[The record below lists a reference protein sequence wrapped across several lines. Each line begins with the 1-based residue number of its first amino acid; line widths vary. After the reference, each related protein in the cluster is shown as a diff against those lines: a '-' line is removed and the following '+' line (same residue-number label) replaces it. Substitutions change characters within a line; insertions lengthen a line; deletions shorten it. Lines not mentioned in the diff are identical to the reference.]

1 MVRRM
6 ALGLSTTALLAALAP
21 AAHAAPRQLEVR
33 CTAGGTVVAAP
44 RAVDVRMGGAWL
56 HVVNAT
62 SKRMSVTVTLGQD
75 SGPSTSRDIRP
86 GVTGWM
92 RFAFA
97 PGQWRIACL
106 DHSDPLQDPPSS
118 PGYRERLVSVK
129 VSDPN
134 GWYRPE
140 ALSCKQQVGSIA
152 DYPVGAEG
160 IQDESE
166 LPGFSLEAVEYAR
179 PGDVVGDAGYAV
191 HPASARSYRILRGD
205 RVIGLVTWTDGG
217 NGWLRN
223 ITVLCSPPPV

>member
-1 MVRRM
+1 VVRRTTQ
-6 ALGLSTTALLAALAP
+6 ALATLAALAALAP
-21 AAHAAPRQLEVR
+21 AAHAAPTQLDVR
-33 CTAGGTVVAAP
+33 CTADGTVVVSP

-62 SKRMSVTVTLGQD
+62 SKRMSIAVTLGRD
-75 SGPSTSRDIRP
+75 SGPTTSRDIRP

-92 RFAFA
+92 RFAYA
-97 PGQWRIACL
+97 PGRWKIACV
-106 DHSDPLQDPPSS
+106 DRSDPLQDPPSA
-118 PGYRERLVSVK
+118 PGYRERLVTVQ

-160 IQDESE
+160 IQDEAE
-166 LPGFSLEAVEYAR
+166 LPGFSLDAVEYAR

-191 HPASARSYRILRGD
+191 HAATSRSYRILRGD
-205 RVIGLVTWTDGG
+205 DVIGLVTWTDGG

-223 ITVLCSPPPV
+223 ITILCSPPPR

>member
-1 MVRRM
+1 MVRRTV
-6 ALGLSTTALLAALAP
+6 LTLTTLAAIAALAP

-33 CTAGGTVVAAP
+33 CTTGGTVVAAP

-56 HVVNAT
+56 HVVNAS
-62 SKRMSVTVTLGQD
+62 SKRMSIAVTLGRD
-75 SGPSTSRDIRP
+75 SGPSTSRAIRP
-86 GVTGWM
+86 GATGWM

-97 PGQWRIACL
+97 PGQWKIACV
-106 DHSDPLQDPPSS
+106 DRSDPRQDPPSS
-118 PGYRERLVSVK
+118 PGYRARLVTVK

-140 ALSCKQQVGSIA
+140 ALSCTQQVGSIA

-160 IQDESE
+160 IHDVAE
-166 LPGFSLEAVEYAR
+166 LPRFSLEAVEYAR

-191 HPASARSYRILRGD
+191 HPETSRSYRVLRGD
-205 RVIGLVTWTDGG
+205 DVIGLVTWIDGG

-223 ITVLCSPPPV
+223 ITVLCSPPPA

>member
-1 MVRRM
+1 VVRRM
-6 ALGLSTTALLAALAP
+6 ALGLSTVAALAAIAP
-21 AAHAAPRQLEVR
+21 AAHAAPSQLEVR
-33 CTAGGTVVAAP
+33 CTAAGTVVAAP

-62 SKRMSVTVTLGQD
+62 SKRMSVTVTLGRD
-75 SGPSTSRDIRP
+75 SGPITSRDVRP

-92 RFAFA
+92 RFALA
-97 PGQWRIACL
+97 PGQWRIACI
-106 DHSDPLQDPPSS
+106 DRSDAEQDPPSS
-118 PGYRERLVSVK
+118 PGYRERLVRVT
-129 VSDPN
+129 VSDPH

-160 IQDESE
+160 IQDVSE
-166 LPGFSLEAVEYAR
+166 LPRFSLEAVEYAR

-191 HPASARSYRILRGD
+191 HPATARSYRVLRGD

-223 ITVLCSPPPV
+223 ITVLCSPPPA